1 MKEDVLPEGWE
12 IKKLESLAD
21 ILDSQRKPINSKE
34 REKRIQG
41 KSDNKLFPYYGATG
55 EVGKIDDY
63 LFDEELVALGE
74 DGVPF
79 LDFNKDKAYMLYGK
93 TWVNNHA
100 HVLRAK
106 KGITENK
113 FLYYFLN
120 QFDYRNYVNGG
131 TRLKLTQANMRKI
144 PVITPPLPEQQY
156 LSQKLTA
163 LLDEVAQTKQRLEAI
178 PALLK
183 QFRQSVLADAVS
195 GRLTEE
201 WRKENDGNS
210 LDYRELCISERE
222 KRYGKK
228 VKKLSE
234 LDILPKLDLPNSWS
248 WKAID
253 EVCLKITDGTH
264 HSPENTE
271 SGDYMYVTSKN
282 VREGYIDL
290 SNITY
295 VDKETHKEIF
305 ARCDVAYGDVL
316 YVKDGANTGLA
327 CVNNIEEQI
336 SLLSSVS
343 VLKQCSFV
351 NPHYLQ
357 HYLNSPIGR
366 KLMLGM
372 MSGTAIKRLTLTKIV
387 ASPIPIPPK
396 EEQTQI
402 VQKVETY
409 FALAD
414 EIETQV
420 KTALENVNLLTQSI
434 LAKAF
439 NGELSAVWR
448 NSQVTETQGNV

>member
-178 PALLK
+178 PAQLK

-201 WRKENDGNS
+201 WRENKEYELIDKLTFPKGWMKSTLGKEFNYGSCKKKSPDEILNQDWVLELEDIEKDNS
-210 LDYRELCISERE
+210 N
-222 KRYGKK
+222 
-228 VKKLSE
+228 
-234 LDILPKLDLPNSWS
+234 ILN
-248 WKAID
+248 
-253 EVCLKITDGTH
+253 KITNATRQAQ
-264 HSPENTE
+264 ST
-271 SGDYMYVTSKN
+271 KN
-282 VREGYIDL
+282 VF
-290 SNITY
+290 
-295 VDKETHKEIF
+295 KK
-305 ARCDVAYGDVL
+305 GDVL
-316 YVKDGANTGLA
+316 YGKLR
-327 CVNNIEEQI
+327 
-336 SLLSSVS
+336 
-343 VLKQCSFV
+343 
-351 NPHYLQ
+351 P
-357 HYLNSPIGR
+357 YLN
-366 KLMLGM
+366 
-372 MSGTAIKRLTLTKIV
+372 KIV
-387 ASPIPIPPK
+387 IADGDGVCTTEIIPISSNERICNQYLFYWLKSPYFFNYVNEITYGVNMPRLGTQDGKKAIIVFPPK

-420 KTALENVNLLTQSI
+420 KAALENVNLLTQSI

-439 NGELSAVWR
+439 SGELSAAWR
-448 NSQVTETQGNV
+448 TQQAVKN

>member
-1 MKEDVLPEGWE
+1 MKEDVLPEGWVK
-12 IKKLESLAD
+12 INIQKAFSQVSTTGKKVPTKD
-21 ILDSQRKPINSKE
+21 ILPFGKYPVID
-34 REKRIQG
+34 QG
-41 KSDNKLFPYYGATG
+41 
-55 EVGKIDDY
+55 
-63 LFDEELVALGE
+63 EEFISGY
-74 DGVPF
+74 F
-79 LDFNKDKAYMLYGK
+79 NNKDKVISTNSGIVIFGDHTRNFKLVNFDFIPGGDGIKILKPNVGIDLEFFYFQCLY
-93 TWVNNHA
+93 
-100 HVLRAK
+100 LELPD
-106 KGITENK
+106 KGYHRHFK
-113 FLYYFLN
+113 YFKESNFYL
-120 QFDYRNYVNGG
+120 
-131 TRLKLTQANMRKI
+131 
-144 PVITPPLPEQQY
+144 PPLPEQQY
-156 LSQKLTA
+156 LSKKLIA

>member
-12 IKKLESLAD
+12 IKKLENLAD

-41 KSDNKLFPYYGATG
+41 KPDSKLFPYYGATG

-201 WRKENDGNS
+201 WRSKNIHSADYLDKKLKDNRTTIFKEKAKLRNQVNIFNKVNIPEGWVEKPFF
-210 LDYRELCISERE
+210 ELCLLNR
-222 KRYGKK
+222 GF
-228 VKKLSE
+228 
-234 LDILPKLDLPNSWS
+234 DLPTSQRTKGKYPILS
-248 WKAID
+248 AGGIID
-253 EVCLKITDGTH
+253 YHNEFKVRGECVTVGRSGSVGQVFYTPKDCWVL
-264 HSPENTE
+264 NT
-271 SGDYMYVTSKN
+271 
-282 VREGYIDL
+282 
-290 SNITY
+290 
-295 VDKETHKEIF
+295 
-305 ARCDVAYGDVL
+305 AL
-316 YVKDGANTGLA
+316 YVKDFGISIPKFVYYKLQAMNLA
-327 CVNNIEEQI
+327 QY
-336 SLLSSVS
+336 SSSTAVPT
-343 VLKQCSFV
+343 LNRNEFMFV
-351 NPHYLQ
+351 PV
-357 HYLNSPIGR
+357 
-366 KLMLGM
+366 
-372 MSGTAIKRLTLTKIV
+372 T
-387 ASPIPIPPK
+387 IPPK

-420 KTALENVNLLTQSI
+420 NAALENVNLLTQSI

-439 NGELSAVWR
+439 SGELSAEWR
-448 NSQVTETQGNV
+448 NSQVRETQGNV